1 MCPTTVDAL
10 SAATDRPD
18 APVRGLA
25 AGPAHASR
33 LAARLGR
40 AKLAYTTRQV
50 PAEALQRLIE
60 LDPDGDAGP
69 RPRAGDLLLARVEQL
84 GHHRRIE
91 LANGRRASL
100 FEDDEIVVCYGNR
113 YAPDQFEGEVPL
125 DLGVALRAS
134 LRGSSHGCRELPPAG
149 GPARRQPARGARR
162 DGGRR
167 RAVGRGRARR
177 DALVLGGSRPRR
189 GAGRG
194 SLGRPVRS

>member
-1 MCPTTVDAL
+1 MCPITVDAL

-18 APVRGLA
+18 APVRGVA

-134 LRGSSHGCRELPPAG
+134 LRGSSHG
-149 GPARRQPARGARR
+149 
-162 DGGRR
+162 R

>member
-125 DLGVALRAS
+125 DLGGCLARVSARIVARLPRAPAGW
-134 LRGSSHGCRELPPAG
+134 RPGAPPA
-149 GPARRQPARGARR
+149 GARR

-177 DALVLGGSRPRR
+177 DALLLGGSRPRR